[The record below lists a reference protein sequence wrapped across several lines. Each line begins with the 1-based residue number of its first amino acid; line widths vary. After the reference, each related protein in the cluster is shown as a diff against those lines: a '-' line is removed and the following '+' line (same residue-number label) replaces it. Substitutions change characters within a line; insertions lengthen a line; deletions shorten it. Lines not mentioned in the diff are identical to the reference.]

1 MHVDA
6 PVLLI
11 FLALVAAAVAVP
23 VLALRRVRALE
34 RQLSEVERRM
44 PIVPAPDGVAT
55 SAEIAARLAD
65 IASALAGWREA
76 SASSTPPHTA
86 EAGAEPLRERLREPF
101 RRLGDDVRGLKDLAL
116 MFERWHQ
123 DMRALAERSR
133 DMHDKNREF
142 AAIVQQI
149 VMLSLNATIEAARA
163 GEAGRGFAVVAA
175 QVRGLAGRSEAL
187 ASSYSSSLDANDFAT
202 SSTFQDIQASGKLMM
217 AALSGLELAVQQARQ
232 AVG

>member
-6 PVLLI
+6 FVLC
-11 FLALVAAAVAVP
+11 LVL
-23 VLALRRVRALE
+23 VLVVSLGLPAFALRRMRALE
-34 RQLSEVERRM
+34 RQLTDVTR
-44 PIVPAPDGVAT
+44 AAT
-55 SAEIAARLAD
+55 AGADPGAASGAAEIAARLAD
-65 IASALAGWREA
+65 IGTAPAGQRDAPLRAADE
-76 SASSTPPHTA
+76 
-86 EAGAEPLRERLREPF
+86 GAERLRERLREPF
-101 RRLGDDVRGLKDLAL
+101 RRLGEDVRGLKDLAL

-123 DMRALAERSR
+123 DMSALVERSR

-187 ASSYSSSLDANDFAT
+187 AASYSSSLDANDFAT

-217 AALSGLELAVQQARQ
+217 AALSGVEYAVEQALH

>member
-6 PVLLI
+6 FVLC
-11 FLALVAAAVAVP
+11 LVL
-23 VLALRRVRALE
+23 VLVVSLGLPAFALRRMRALE
-34 RQLSEVERRM
+34 RQLTDVTR
-44 PIVPAPDGVAT
+44 AAT
-55 SAEIAARLAD
+55 AGADPGAASGAAEIAARLAD
-65 IASALAGWREA
+65 IGTALAGLRDAGQRDAPLRAADE
-76 SASSTPPHTA
+76 
-86 EAGAEPLRERLREPF
+86 GAERLRERLREPF
-101 RRLGDDVRGLKDLAL
+101 RRLGEDVRGLKDLAL

-123 DMRALAERSR
+123 DMSALVERSR

-187 ASSYSSSLDANDFAT
+187 AASYSSSLDANDFAT

-217 AALSGLELAVQQARQ
+217 AALSGVEYAVEQALH